1 MGGLRGELLV
11 VEKRGM
17 LNVEC
22 LMLNVDIQERAFA
35 FACRIVRLTEHIHRC
50 RSLSARVISRQL
62 LNAGTS
68 VGANLEEAS
77 SAQSKPDFISKC
89 SIAAKEARES
99 RYWLRL
105 LGTCK
110 LVDSKR
116 LSPLIIE
123 AGEIV
128 AIVTTIVKNAAKTK
142 NRGTIPAPPVNIQH

>member
-22 LMLNVDIQERAFA
+22 LMLNVDIQERSFA
-35 FACRIVRLTEHIHRC
+35 FACRIVRLTEHIYRR
-50 RSLSARVISRQL
+50 RSVSARVIARQL
-62 LNAGTS
+62 LSAGTS
-68 VGANLEEAS
+68 IGANLEEAR
-77 SAQSKPDFISKC
+77 SAQSKPDFTSKC

-105 LGTCK
+105 LVACK
-110 LVDSKR
+110 LVDPKL
-116 LSPLIIE
+116 LSPLVRE

-128 AIVTTIVKNAAKTK
+128 AIVTTIVKKAGQTK
-142 NRGTIPAPPVNIQH
+142 NRGPATTFNIQH